1 LSLNGIVATA
11 LSALQTNSAALNV
24 ISNNVANINTQGY
37 AQRTI
42 NEQTL
47 TAGGQLEGVDIADV
61 QRVVNQFL
69 QQEQLYAGAGSSQYS
84 AQTNVYSQLNA
95 VLGQPSDSTSLS
107 SQLDAISTALGSASL
122 SPNASASQQSV
133 LSAFQQTASTI
144 SNLSTQITGLQGQVD
159 QQISSSVGTVN
170 GLISQI
176 YSLNQQIQTASAS
189 GDTSSGLLDQRDL
202 AIQNLSQLIGV
213 HISQQSN
220 GDVSVSTEDGVNL
233 VGSTYAQL
241 SYSGGASNGS
251 YGPITLQ
258 NINPVTS
265 AAIGPAQN
273 LDPHLGSGSLEG
285 LVQMRD
291 GSLAN
296 FQQELGRFAQ
306 QTANAYNAQSNA
318 NTAYPPPQSLT
329 GRDTGLVSTD
339 SLGFTGQTTIAV
351 ASQSGSLVS
360 QVNVDFDTDTI
371 SVDGGAA
378 TSFGNTVGGFVSALN
393 SALGSNGTASFA
405 NGALSIS
412 GSGTNGIVVEDNA
425 SDPTSRGGTAFSQF
439 FGLNDIFQTATPSIL
454 ATGLS
459 ASDAGGFTSGGT
471 MSFTLKG
478 PNGEIGKQASVT
490 VTPGMSIGDI
500 VSSLNTA
507 FGGAATFTLG
517 SNGALSMT
525 PSAANTGY
533 QLDVTND
540 TTSRGDTGMSFT
552 TLFGLGQQQAAAL
565 AGSFSVNAAMTS
577 NPAELPVGQSSI
589 TATTVAG
596 DQIVGAGDSSGLLA
610 LQAVNTSNQSF
621 AAAGNLPAATM
632 SLDDYAGDFYQD
644 IATQS
649 QTAQTNS
656 TTQSDR
662 LTEAQSQISQVS
674 GVNLDQQLP
683 QMVTYQQAYSAGARI
698 LQTAQALYDTLLQ
711 IPST

>member
-1 LSLNGIVATA
+1 MSLNGIVATA

-500 VSSLNTA
+500 VSSLSTA

-649 QTAQTNS
+649 QAAQTNS

>member
-265 AAIGPAQN
+265 AATGPAQN

-500 VSSLNTA
+500 VSSLSTA

-649 QTAQTNS
+649 QAAQTNS

-674 GVNLDQQLP
+674 GVNLDQQLS

>member
-42 NEQTL
+42 NEQALST
-47 TAGGQLEGVDIADV
+47 GGQLEGVDIADV

-69 QQEQLYAGAGSSQYS
+69 QQEQLYASAGSSQYS

-95 VLGQPSDSTSLS
+95 VLGQPSDDTSLT

-133 LSAFQQTASTI
+133 LSSFQQTASTI
-144 SNLSTQITGLQGQVD
+144 SSLSTQITGLQGQVD
-159 QQISSSVGTVN
+159 QQISSSIGTVN

-176 YSLNQQIQTASAS
+176 YSLNQQAQTAAAS
-189 GDTSSGLLDQRDL
+189 GDTSSGILDQRDL

-213 HISQQSN
+213 RVSQQSN
-220 GDVSVSTEDGVNL
+220 GEVSVSTEDGVNL

-241 SYSGGASNGS
+241 SYSGGSSNGN

-265 AAIGPAQN
+265 AAIGPSQN
-273 LDPHLGSGSLEG
+273 LDPHLGSGSLAG
-285 LVQMRD
+285 LEQMRD

-296 FQQELGRFAQ
+296 FQQELGQFAQ

-318 NTAYPPPQSLT
+318 NAAFPPPQSLT

-339 SLGFTGQTTIAV
+339 SLDFTGQTTIAV
-351 ASQSGSLVS
+351 ADQSGNLVS
-360 QVNVDFDTDTI
+360 RVDVDFDNDTI

-378 TSFGNTVGGFVSALN
+378 TGFGNTVGGFVSALN
-393 SALGSNGTASFA
+393 TALGSNGTASFS
-405 NGALSIS
+405 NGALSVS
-412 GSGTNGIVVEDNA
+412 GSGTNGIVVQDNA

-459 ASDAGGFTSGGT
+459 ASDAGDFTTGGT
-471 MSFTLKG
+471 MSFVLSG

-507 FGGAATFTLG
+507 FGGAATFALG

-525 PSAANTGY
+525 PSAANAGY

-565 AGSFSVNAAMTS
+565 SSSFSVNSAMTA

-589 TATTVAG
+589 TASTVAG

-610 LQAVNTSNQSF
+610 LQSVNTNNQSF
-621 AAAGNLPAATM
+621 AAAGNLPAGTM

-649 QTAQTNS
+649 QAAQTNS

-662 LTEAQSQISQVS
+662 LTETQSQVSQVS
-674 GVNLDQQLP
+674 GVNLDQQLSS
-683 QMVTYQQAYSAGARI
+683 MVTYQQAYSAGARI

-711 IPST
+711 IPTT

>member
-1 LSLNGIVATA
+1 MSLNGIVATA

-42 NEQTL
+42 NEQALST
-47 TAGGQLEGVDIADV
+47 GGQLEGVDIADV

-69 QQEQLYAGAGSSQYS
+69 QQEQLYASAGSSQYS

-95 VLGQPSDSTSLS
+95 VLGQPSDDTSLT

-133 LSAFQQTASTI
+133 LSSFQQTASTI
-144 SNLSTQITGLQGQVD
+144 SSLSTQITGLQGQVD
-159 QQISSSVGTVN
+159 QQISSSIGTVN

-176 YSLNQQIQTASAS
+176 YSLNQQAQTAAAS
-189 GDTSSGLLDQRDL
+189 GDTSSGILDQRDL

-213 HISQQSN
+213 RVSQQSN
-220 GDVSVSTEDGVNL
+220 GEVSVSTEDGVNL

-241 SYSGGASNGS
+241 SYSGGSSNGN

-265 AAIGPAQN
+265 AAIGPSQN
-273 LDPHLGSGSLEG
+273 LDPHLGSGSLAG
-285 LVQMRD
+285 LEQMRD

-296 FQQELGRFAQ
+296 FQQELGQFAQ

-318 NTAYPPPQSLT
+318 NAAFPPPQSLT

-339 SLGFTGQTTIAV
+339 SLDFTGQTTIAV
-351 ASQSGSLVS
+351 ADQSGNLVS
-360 QVNVDFDTDTI
+360 RVDVDFDNDTI

-378 TSFGNTVGGFVSALN
+378 TGFGNTVGGFVSALN
-393 SALGSNGTASFA
+393 TALGSNGTASFS
-405 NGALSIS
+405 NGALSVS
-412 GSGTNGIVVEDNA
+412 GSGTNGIVVQDNA

-459 ASDAGGFTSGGT
+459 ASDAGDFTTGGT
-471 MSFTLKG
+471 MSFVLSG

-507 FGGAATFTLG
+507 FGGAATFALG

-525 PSAANTGY
+525 PSAANAGY

-565 AGSFSVNAAMTS
+565 SSSFSVNSAMTA

-589 TATTVAG
+589 TASTVAG

-610 LQAVNTSNQSF
+610 LQSVNTNNQSF
-621 AAAGNLPAATM
+621 AAAGNLPAGTM

-649 QTAQTNS
+649 QAAQTNS
-656 TTQSDR
+656 TTQCDR
-662 LTEAQSQISQVS
+662 LTETQSQVSQVS
-674 GVNLDQQLP
+674 GVNLDQQLSS
-683 QMVTYQQAYSAGARI
+683 MVTYQQAYSAGARI

-711 IPST
+711 IPTT

>member
-1 LSLNGIVATA
+1 M
-11 LSALQTNSAALNV
+11 
-24 ISNNVANINTQGY
+24 
-37 AQRTI
+37 
-42 NEQTL
+42 
-47 TAGGQLEGVDIADV
+47 
-61 QRVVNQFL
+61 
-69 QQEQLYAGAGSSQYS
+69 
-84 AQTNVYSQLNA
+84 
-95 VLGQPSDSTSLS
+95 
-107 SQLDAISTALGSASL
+107 
-122 SPNASASQQSV
+122 
-133 LSAFQQTASTI
+133 
-144 SNLSTQITGLQGQVD
+144 
-159 QQISSSVGTVN
+159 N

-202 AIQNLSQLIGV
+202 AIQNLSQYIGV
-213 HISQQSN
+213 RVNQQSN
-220 GDVSVSTEDGVNL
+220 GEVSVSTADGVNL

-258 NINPVTS
+258 NINPATS

-273 LDPHLGSGSLEG
+273 LDPHLGSGSLA
-285 LVQMRD
+285 VVNND
-291 GSLAN
+291 GG
-296 FQQELGRFAQ
+296 EVFAQ

-318 NTAYPPPQSLT
+318 NAAYPPPQSLT

-351 ASQSGSLVS
+351 ASQGGSLVS
-360 QVNVDFDTDTI
+360 RVDVDFDNDTI
-371 SVDGGAA
+371 SVDGGTA

-393 SALGSNGTASFA
+393 TALGSNGTASFS
-405 NGALSIS
+405 NGALSIA
-412 GSGTNGIVVEDNA
+412 GSGTNGIVVQDNA

-471 MSFTLKG
+471 MSFVLKG

-490 VTPGMSIGDI
+490 VTPAMSIGDI

-525 PSAANTGY
+525 PSAANAGY

-565 AGSFSVNAAMTS
+565 SSSFSVSSALTA

-589 TATTVAG
+589 TASTVAG
-596 DQIVGAGDSSGLLA
+596 MGARAPVIPFSKPEA
-610 LQAVNTSNQSF
+610 
-621 AAAGNLPAATM
+621 
-632 SLDDYAGDFYQD
+632 
-644 IATQS
+644 
-649 QTAQTNS
+649 NS
-656 TTQSDR
+656 TR
-662 LTEAQSQISQVS
+662 V
-674 GVNLDQQLP
+674 P
-683 QMVTYQQAYSAGARI
+683 SAV
-698 LQTAQALYDTLLQ
+698 
-711 IPST
+711 

>member
-1 LSLNGIVATA
+1 V
-11 LSALQTNSAALNV
+11 
-24 ISNNVANINTQGY
+24 
-37 AQRTI
+37 
-42 NEQTL
+42 
-47 TAGGQLEGVDIADV
+47 
-61 QRVVNQFL
+61 
-69 QQEQLYAGAGSSQYS
+69 
-84 AQTNVYSQLNA
+84 
-95 VLGQPSDSTSLS
+95 LS
-107 SQLDAISTALGSASL
+107 S
-122 SPNASASQQSV
+122 
-133 LSAFQQTASTI
+133 FQQTASTI
-144 SNLSTQITGLQGQVD
+144 SSLSTQITGLQGQVD

-202 AIQNLSQLIGV
+202 AVQNLSQFIGV
-213 HISQQSN
+213 RVNQQSN

-241 SYSGGASNGS
+241 SYSGGAANGS

-291 GSLAN
+291 GSLAS
-296 FQQELGRFAQ
+296 FQQELGQFAQ

-318 NTAYPPPQSLT
+318 NAAYPPPQSLT

-339 SLGFTGQTTIAV
+339 SLGFTGQTTIVV

-360 QVNVDFDTDTI
+360 RVDVDFDNDTI
-371 SVDGGAA
+371 SVDGGAP
-378 TSFGNTVGGFVSALN
+378 TGFGNTVGGFVSALN
-393 SALGSNGTASFA
+393 TALGSNGTASFA

-412 GSGTNGIVVEDNA
+412 GAGGNGVVVQDNA

-459 ASDAGGFTSGGT
+459 ASDAGDFTSGGT

-525 PSAANTGY
+525 PSAGNAGY

-540 TTSRGDTGMSFT
+540 TTSRGDTGTSFT

-565 AGSFSVNAAMTS
+565 SSSFSVSSAMTA
-577 NPAELPVGQSSI
+577 NPAGLPVGQSSI
-589 TATTVAG
+589 TASTVAG

-610 LQAVNTSNQSF
+610 LQSVNTSNQSF
-621 AAAGNLPAATM
+621 AAAGNLPAGTM

-649 QTAQTNS
+649 QAAQTNS

-674 GVNLDQQLP
+674 GVNLDQQLSS
-683 QMVTYQQAYSAGARI
+683 MVTYQQAYSAGARI